1 MEYGIHVSP
10 AQMRKLKSGGAITLN
25 PKHFM
30 DDAVHRIKV
39 MPNTSRRIQ
48 TALKKNKG
56 VRIALKPDE
65 DIVAMTEG
73 GAISLKKLGKTISKG
88 AKNTAGVIKRG
99 FNKEIV
105 DSGVGK
111 EIAKQLIDT
120 GANFVL
126 PTALSA
132 ASMMAGDPTGKS
144 GELIGNI
151 AGSQI
156 DKYAERK
163 GYGVFKTARKLG
175 LNKIGI
181 NKKSVTKVAKE
192 VGKTVVR
199 QGAQVVGEAISAY
212 TGNPAAGMAF
222 ERIAVAGADAAI
234 DSGSAKKA
242 LMASKKQARMVAAEA
257 VDDIIDKNLSGVE
270 RDVAQKALAGKY
282 PSASDLIYD
291 YSNSKIEEM
300 SQPAIMGYGI
310 PRRVKGGLRMGKGIA
325 YLTPVYQDAMRSIS
339 GSGFR
344 VADDRAITPA
354 EAPSNIIQLGGP
366 YQRINSAA
374 MSPFIASSPQLAGF
388 KPMKGGSVYPAG
400 RMGKGFMPSG

>member
-1 MEYGIHVSP
+1 
-10 AQMRKLKSGGAITLN
+10 MRKLVSGGAITFS
-25 PKHFM
+25 PKHFV
-30 DDAVHRIKV
+30 DDSVHRIKV
-39 MPNTSRRIQ
+39 MPNTARRIQ
-48 TALKKNKG
+48 TALRKNKG
-56 VRIALKPDE
+56 VRVALKPEE
-65 DIVAMTEG
+65 DIVGMTEG

-175 LNKIGI
+175 LNKVGI

-234 DSGSAKKA
+234 DSGNANKA
-242 LMASKKQARMVAAEA
+242 LKASKKQARMVAAEA

-291 YSNSKIEEM
+291 YANAKIPESM
-300 SQPAIMGYGI
+300 SGYGI
-310 PRRVKGGLRMGKGIA
+310 PRRVKGGLKMGKGVKLVSSEAEPINV
-325 YLTPVYQDAMRSIS
+325 T
-339 GSGFR
+339 GFK
-344 VADDRAITPA
+344 VADDRVVTPA
-354 EAPSNIIQLGGP
+354 MPPSNIIQLGSP
-366 YQRINSAA
+366 YQRINSPA
-374 MSPFIASSPQLAGF
+374 MSPFIPASPQLVGF
-388 KPMKGGSVYPAG
+388 KQKSGGSVYPAG
-400 RMGKGFMPSG
+400 KMGKGFMPSG